1 MELKDFVSQ
10 TILSIVE
17 GVADAQEQASAHGAF
32 VNPTMLTRTVKNIG
46 ENAIWDGR
54 DNNLARLVRFDV
66 ALTIEEG
73 TATSGKIGVVSGFL
87 NLGSTGKSED
97 RSIAVSRIQ
106 FEVPLLLPG
115 NPVQEARKKS

>member
-17 GVADAQEQASAHGAF
+17 GVAAAQEQAAAHGAF

-46 ENAIWDGR
+46 ENAIWDNR

-66 ALTIEEG
+66 AVTVEEG
-73 TATSGKIGVVSGFL
+73 TATSGKIGVVSGLL

-97 RSIAVSRIQ
+97 KSIAVSRIQ

-115 NPVQEARKKS
+115 NPVLEARKKS